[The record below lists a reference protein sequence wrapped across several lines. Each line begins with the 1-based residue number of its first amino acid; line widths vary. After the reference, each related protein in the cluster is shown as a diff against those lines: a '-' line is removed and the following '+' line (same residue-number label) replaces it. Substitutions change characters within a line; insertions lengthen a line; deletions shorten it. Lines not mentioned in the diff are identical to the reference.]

1 MNKSHKRVLIF
12 TSYSDT
18 AQYLYEQLNAE
29 FPGIVAV
36 VDGDG
41 AMFKGVHE
49 KKFQF
54 TLCRFSPMSKLYREM
69 DWVPLYKQYF
79 KQGDD
84 HYDYEKRKWNVSF
97 AEWKKVIECFK
108 NSNEMARKAQQA
120 LDEPV
125 RILIAT
131 DCLSEGQNLQD
142 AQTVVNYDIHWNP
155 TRLIQRQGRI
165 DRIGS
170 VNKEIDCVNFWPAK
184 NYDGYLNLFNRVNSR
199 LAAMAVIGTEI
210 PEVSEELTKTIKDNP
225 ILDRNDQKLLDDV
238 METGQDQGE
247 ETFGLHD
254 LSLETFRQDLV
265 DILKENEKYYRNM
278 PNGIYSG
285 FRTGDDLFERIP
297 ESIVAL
303 VRQKDT
309 GEMHLVLRPVEDNRD
324 EVQIK
329 EYNKQEILSLLRS
342 KLNMNRYVP
351 TAIDKASPEIIA
363 KLHAIMALWA
373 KEKAPKAAVSVVKDL
388 FGGVKKS
395 KGQTNKLVED
405 HFRAENLELL
415 VWEYISKK

>member
-1 MNKSHKRVLIF
+1 M
-12 TSYSDT
+12 
-18 AQYLYEQLNAE
+18 YEQLNKE

-36 VDGDG
+36 VDGNG
-41 AMFKGVHE
+41 ATFNGVHE
-49 KKFQF
+49 NKFQN

-69 DWVPLYKQYF
+69 DWIPLYKQYYP
-79 KQGDD
+79 QGDK
-84 HYDYEKRKWNVSF
+84 HYDYEKRKWNVNY
-97 AEWKKVIECFK
+97 AEWKKIIEEYK
-108 NSNEMARKAQQA
+108 DTNEMAKRAFQA

-170 VNKEIDCVNFWPAK
+170 TNTEIDCVNFWPAK
-184 NYDGYLNLFNRVNSR
+184 NYDGYLKLFNRVNNR
-199 LAAMAVIGTEI
+199 LTAMAIMGTEI
-210 PEVSEELTKTIKDNP
+210 PEVSEELAKTISDNP

-238 METGQDQGE
+238 METGQDQGK

-265 DILKENEKYYRNM
+265 DMLKEQEQYYREM

-285 FRTGDDLFERIP
+285 FRTEDDLFQQVP

-303 VRQKDT
+303 VRQKDS
-309 GEMHLVLRPVEDNRD
+309 GEMYLILRPVEDSRD
-324 EVQIK
+324 EKVVR
-329 EYNKQEILSLLRS
+329 EFNKQEILSLLRS
-342 KLNMNRYVP
+342 KLNIGRFVP
-351 TAIDKASPEIIA
+351 TAIDKAEAETIN
-363 KLHAIMALWA
+363 KLRSIMQRWLD
-373 KEKAPKAAVSVVKDL
+373 EKAPKAATDDVIDL
-388 FGGVKKS
+388 FGGVKKA
-395 KGQTNKLVED
+395 KDPQNKLVED
-405 HFRAENLELL
+405 NFKPESLELV